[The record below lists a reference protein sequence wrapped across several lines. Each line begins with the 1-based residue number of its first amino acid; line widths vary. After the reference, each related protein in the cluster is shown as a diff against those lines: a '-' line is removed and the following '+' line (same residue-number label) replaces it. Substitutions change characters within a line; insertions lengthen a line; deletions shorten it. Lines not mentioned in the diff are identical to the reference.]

1 MTPGA
6 AGTAAD
12 QYRITTAHPFD
23 PLPADYGA
31 RDLCRRCG
39 GERREHP
46 GLADVIGGRR

>member
-6 AGTAAD
+6 AGTASAN
-12 QYRITTAHPFD
+12 YRTPTTHPFD

-31 RDLCRRCG
+31 RDRCRHCG

-46 GLADVIGGRR
+46 ALADVLRGRG